1 MVDILIGLK
10 SMLVGLKF
18 MSFVFTLG
26 FSLRVPFSII
36 FFFFFFFFF
45 FVAEIQNISVPDL
58 SPFPPFPN
66 QPIHIFL
73 SLFNPPRV

>member
-1 MVDILIGLK
+1 MVDILISLK

-36 FFFFFFFFF
+36 FFFFFF

>member
-1 MVDILIGLK
+1 MVDILISLK

-36 FFFFFFFFF
+36 FFF

>member
-1 MVDILIGLK
+1 
-10 SMLVGLKF
+10 MLVGLKF

-36 FFFFFFFFF
+36 FFIFFFF

-58 SPFPPFPN
+58 SLPFLLSPIN
-66 QPIHIFL
+66 QFIFFLSL